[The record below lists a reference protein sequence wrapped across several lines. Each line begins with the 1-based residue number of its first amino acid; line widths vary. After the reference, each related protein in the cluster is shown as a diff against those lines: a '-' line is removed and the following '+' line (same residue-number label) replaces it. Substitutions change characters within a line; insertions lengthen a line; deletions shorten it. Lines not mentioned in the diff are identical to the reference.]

1 MSIALRPSEITL
13 PPGSWPTVLAFLC
26 QHFHRIDAAIWQ
38 QRVADGKVHWFA
50 GEHIDANTS
59 YQPGRRLCYYRE
71 VAAEPQVAAAHQI
84 MFQNDHI
91 IVACKP
97 HGLPVTPGGE
107 FVNECLLER
116 VRRDT
121 GAADLAPVHRL
132 DRDTAGL
139 VLFSCNSVSRPLY
152 YDLFATG
159 AIYKQYRAVAPLPLG
174 HASEFI
180 AGRSWQ
186 IHNRLEK
193 SDPKFVMQVVAGEPN
208 AHSTLQL
215 LACADA
221 LPPQASA
228 AALGLFALTPHTGK
242 THQLRVHMAGIGA
255 PLLGDTYYPTLLPK
269 QRAAPDA
276 LPLQLL
282 AQQLRFIDPLDGT
295 PRQFTS
301 SRQLAGWHAAWL

>member
-13 PPGSWPTVLAFLC
+13 PPGSWPSVLAFLC

-50 GEHIDANTS
+50 GEPIDALTP

-71 VAAEPQVAAAHQI
+71 VPAEPKIAARHQI
-84 MFQNDHI
+84 LLQNDHI

-121 GAADLAPVHRL
+121 GLEDVAPVHRL

-139 VLFSCNSVSRPLY
+139 VLFSCNSQSRPLY
-152 YDLFATG
+152 YELFASG
-159 AIYKQYRAVAPLPLG
+159 NIQKQYRAVAALAKDWSVQPG
-174 HASEFI
+174 QQ
-180 AGRSWQ
+180 WQ
-186 IHNRLEK
+186 VHNRLEK
-193 SDPKFVMQVVAGEPN
+193 SQPKFVMQVVDGEPN
-208 AHSTLQL
+208 ALSTLQL
-215 LACADA
+215 LAITDT
-221 LPPQASA
+221 ASTQR
-228 AALGLFALTPHTGK
+228 LGLFALTPHTGK

-255 PLLGDTYYPTLLPK
+255 PLLADSYYPTLLPK
-269 QRAAPDA
+269 QAADPSA
-276 LPLQLL
+276 VPLQLL
-282 AQQLRFIDPLDGT
+282 AQQLQFIDPVDGQT
-295 PRQFTS
+295 RQFVSQRT
-301 SRQLAGWHAAWL
+301 LEAWSAPWL

>member
-26 QHFHRIDAAIWQ
+26 QHFHRIDASIWQ

-50 GEHIDANTS
+50 GDRVDASTP

-71 VAAEPQVAAAHQI
+71 VAAEPKVAAAHQI
-84 MFQNDHI
+84 LFQNEHI

-121 GAADLAPVHRL
+121 GALDLAPVHRL

-139 VLFSCNSVSRPLY
+139 VLFSCNSASRPLY
-152 YDLFATG
+152 YDLFASG
-159 AIYKQYRAVAPLPLG
+159 NIQKQYRAVAALADHWIFQPG
-174 HASEFI
+174 QQ
-180 AGRSWQ
+180 WQ
-186 IHNRLEK
+186 VHNRLEK
-193 SDPKFVMQVVAGEPN
+193 SQPKFVMQVVDGEPN
-208 AHSTLQL
+208 ALSTLQL
-215 LACADA
+215 LAITATA
-221 LPPQASA
+221 TTQP
-228 AALGLFALTPHTGK
+228 LGLFALTPHTGK

-255 PLLGDTYYPTLLPK
+255 PLLADSYYPTLLPK
-269 QRAAPDA
+269 QAADSSRV
-276 LPLQLL
+276 PLQLL
-282 AQQLRFIDPLDGT
+282 AQQLQFIDPVDGQT
-295 PRQFTS
+295 RQFISQRTLDAWS
-301 SRQLAGWHAAWL
+301 AAWL